1 MMVFYYP
8 LISFQKQRDKSS
20 ISGSA
25 IFTIAQINDGLSTS
39 LKINLM
45 FGIAKELSISQGD

>member
-1 MMVFYYP
+1 MVFYYP